1 VFIAAVILAAT
12 SVPAHGQ
19 SATLGAI
26 EGVVTDESGAV
37 LPGVSV
43 TLTSP
48 ALQVPQLLLVSDTE
62 GRYRFADLRVGVY
75 RVQGELAGF
84 AIFAREA
91 VRIDA
96 GFVARIDIPMKIGGI
111 EETITVSGASPVVD
125 LASTSGGVV
134 VATADVQSLIPTG
147 GNTQDLIR
155 LVPGLTPL
163 TGQSSNI
170 GKMGISSLAVPTSA
184 YGGGQAEM
192 WVDEFRLTFPLTVSN
207 VSDSGQ
213 MDVRTFG
220 TAANVNQPGGVINY
234 VFDSG
239 GNQFHGRVV
248 TDYINGNWQRSNIDD
263 ALRAQGFTV
272 GETLT
277 RYYDSHASL
286 GGFLVKDKL
295 WFYGTARKKANKR
308 FTGGSQLNP
317 GLDGRYQT
325 GDEPPIE
332 PTADLNSQVVK
343 LSYQLTQKYQM
354 TALYWRD
361 WNKDYISLD
370 NGFFGNAN
378 PRTEPYESST
388 QFGLNNVFWYGAFK
402 GTPSNRVTFEGQ
414 GGFFSDQATYVRQP
428 DAPQATPT
436 YNLNTQLYTGA
447 QISEGAALVPNRDGT
462 QRGYQLRGSVT
473 YIPGSLGAQHTF
485 QLGSRLMLPEYRTTL
500 ESGCCGDYYRV
511 FDTIA
516 GVRDTPVFIYTV
528 GGLPLKTLIEDKY
541 FSLYLTDHW
550 SAGRRLTLNLGVR
563 YDRYDTWIPEQTQ
576 PASTLTPAIAYPQ
589 IATGTWNKLV
599 PRLGLA
605 FDVTG
610 NAKTVLKVFYG
621 RFFQEPPFNNVNYQI
636 PYNPNT
642 SRVTQYRWHDL
653 NGNKEFDEGEVNFD
667 PSGGDFVSERGGINS
682 IVNQDLKLP
691 RWEEI
696 TTSLEHEL
704 LPNMAVRAL
713 YSYKLNRDSYGT
725 ANVARPYSAYNIP
738 LSRTD
743 PGPDGVLNTSDDGGR
758 VTIYDYDPA
767 YRGRQF
773 ETVSVIN
780 NPRDQTFH
788 SLELSATKR
797 LSNNWSLGASYT
809 RTRVKP
815 AGPTTN
821 PVNFLTNPNDAF
833 NSTGAYWREAFRLN
847 GGYQLPWGI
856 STGAV
861 FTLNTGAL
869 GQRTYI
875 FRAADPLGGPSLT
888 QLATVTLNLEPLNS
902 RRTPDW
908 ARLDLR
914 GSKTFQLP
922 GKLELQVNL
931 DVLNAT
937 NDNAAQAITF
947 ASGPTFGQTT
957 AIPTPMTMQIGGQ
970 LRF

>member
-1 VFIAAVILAAT
+1 MAAT
-12 SVPAHGQ
+12 SVPARGQ

-37 LPGVSV
+37 LPGVNL

-48 ALQVPQLLLVSDTE
+48 ALQVPQMLLVSDTE

-75 RVQGELAGF
+75 RVQGELTGF
-84 AIFAREA
+84 TTFAREA

-96 GFVARIDIPMKIGGI
+96 GFVARIDIRLKLGGL

-125 LASTSGGVV
+125 LSSTSGGVV

-147 GNTQDLIR
+147 GNTQDIIR
-155 LVPGLTPL
+155 LVPGLAPL
-163 TGQSSNI
+163 AGQSSNI
-170 GKMGISSLAVPTSA
+170 GKMGISSLALPASA
-184 YGGGQAEM
+184 YGGGGAEM

-220 TAANVNQPGGVINY
+220 TAANVNQPGGVVNY
-234 VFDSG
+234 VFESG

-248 TDYINGNWQRSNIDD
+248 SDYINGSWQRDNVDD
-263 ALRAQGFTV
+263 ALRAQGFNV

-277 RYYDSHASL
+277 SYYDSHASL

-295 WFYGTARKKANKR
+295 WFYATGRKKGNKR

-317 GLDGRYQT
+317 GPDGRYQT

-332 PTADLNSQVVK
+332 PTADLNSQTVK
-343 LSYQLTQKYQM
+343 LSYQLTPKYQM

-370 NGFFGNAN
+370 RGFFGNAN
-378 PRTEPYESST
+378 PRTVPYESSV
-388 QFGLNNVFWYGAFK
+388 QFGLNNIFWYGAFR
-402 GTPSNRVTFEGQ
+402 GTPTNRVTFEGQ

-428 DAPQATPT
+428 DAPPTAPT

-447 QISEGAALVPNRDGT
+447 QISEGIALVPTRDGT
-462 QRGYQLRGSVT
+462 QRGYQFRGSAT
-473 YIPGSLGAQHTF
+473 YIPRFWGADHTF
-485 QLGSRLMLPEYRTTL
+485 QLGSRLLLPEYRTTL

-511 FDTIA
+511 FDTVS
-516 GVRDTPVFIYTV
+516 GVRDTPVFVYTV
-528 GGLPLKTLIEDKY
+528 AGLPLKTLIEDNY

-563 YDRYDTWIPEQTQ
+563 YDRYDTWIPEQTR
-576 PASTLTPAIAYPQ
+576 PAGTFTPAITYPQ
-589 IATGTWNKLV
+589 IGTGTWNKVV
-599 PRLGLA
+599 PRVGLA
-605 FDVTG
+605 FDVAGTG
-610 NAKTVLKVFYG
+610 KTVLKAFYG
-621 RFFQEPPFNNVNYQI
+621 KFFQEPPFNNGNYQI

-642 SRVTQYRWHDL
+642 ATVTQYRWHDL
-653 NGNKEFDEGEVNFD
+653 NGNKQYEPGESNLD
-667 PSGGDFVSERGGINS
+667 PSGLDFVSERGGINS
-682 IVNQDLKLP
+682 IVNQNLQLP
-691 RWEEI
+691 RWHEI
-696 TTSLEHEL
+696 TTTIEHEL

-713 YSYKLNRDSYGT
+713 YSYKINSDSYGT

-738 LSRTD
+738 LSRKD
-743 PGPDGVLNTSDDGGR
+743 PGPDGVLNTADDGGL

-767 YRGRQF
+767 FRGRQF

-780 NPRDQTFH
+780 NTRDETYH
-788 SLELSATKR
+788 SLEFSATKR
-797 LSNNWSLGASYT
+797 LSDDWSLGASYT
-809 RTRVKP
+809 RTRVNP
-815 AGPTTN
+815 AGAT
-821 PVNFLTNPNDAF
+821 VNFLTNPNDAF
-833 NSTGAYWREAFRLN
+833 NSTGAYWRQALRLN

-861 FTLNTGAL
+861 FTWNTGAL
-869 GQRTYI
+869 SQRTYI
-875 FRAADPLGGPSLT
+875 FRAADPLGGPPLR
-888 QLATVTLNLEPLNS
+888 QLGSVTLNLEPLNS

-908 ARLDLR
+908 QRLDLR
-914 GSKTFQLP
+914 GSKTFQLH
-922 GKLELQVNL
+922 GLLKLQLNL
-931 DVLNAT
+931 DVLNVT
-937 NDNAAQAITF
+937 NDNVAQAITW

-957 AIPTPMTMQIGGQ
+957 AIPTPMTLQVGAQ
-970 LRF
+970 VRF